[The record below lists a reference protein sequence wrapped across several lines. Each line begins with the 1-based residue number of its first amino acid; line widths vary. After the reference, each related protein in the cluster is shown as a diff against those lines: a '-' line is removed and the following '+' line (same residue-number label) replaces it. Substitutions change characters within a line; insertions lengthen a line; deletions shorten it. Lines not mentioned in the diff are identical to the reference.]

1 MLTEIAWL
9 DRDTAAQEQVT
20 RLLSTFEEP
29 RTLDSLGLG
38 VIRDALA
45 DEIAPG
51 VSTAQTRLRYF
62 LFIPW
67 IFERVA
73 VESSR
78 TPFQR
83 RLRDAEVTLI
93 DRLAHLGSR
102 QGVIGL
108 RSRVALRTM
117 PSALYWS
124 GLGAWEIRKFDG
136 SVRQAA
142 ASVSSASRLWVHTDD
157 DGNRLETGPRL
168 WCELPPPPDGL
179 LEHKECLDLSI
190 AEAEWL
196 VDRLRSAAVTRDSL
210 LRHAAD
216 SADQARRSG
225 EAAKVQAW
233 TTPWAMPEDLPMHT
247 LNDRNRIALRH
258 ARCVSEVTEGP
269 RILYNI
275 MLAEHASQSHAK
287 GDNGARGT
295 ADEAE
300 SKREDWMALLNER
313 AGLVSES
320 KTAKR
325 LTEWHRSLADP
336 DPAEGFWAYLEH
348 LRGRPA
354 SRHLQQ
360 FVHEMKTYLRE
371 GELELLAEHQLPLA
385 GNSSIDGSGD
395 FGIYRNIIL
404 PLTKP
409 ILSALA
415 IFVFLGAFNAYLWPL
430 VILNEEKKLTLPLII
445 ARMANR
451 FGGTDYQAVM
461 AGSVLVSIP
470 PLIVFLIFQ
479 KNFVRGIALT
489 GLKG

>member
-216 SADQARRSG
+216 YADQARRSG

-360 FVHEMKTYLRE
+360 FVHEMARQVSTSPEAFDNETTRWHIKQRERKLKGGRVRLGQAAHASGPLKAWIDRGMPFTGGAFDFRWNQVTSYLAD
-371 GELELLAEHQLPLA
+371 LANA
-385 GNSSIDGSGD
+385 GQPGSC
-395 FGIYRNIIL
+395 
-404 PLTKP
+404 
-409 ILSALA
+409 LA
-415 IFVFLGAFNAYLWPL
+415 IDDG
-430 VILNEEKKLTLPLII
+430 
-445 ARMANR
+445 RDR
-451 FGGTDYQAVM
+451 
-461 AGSVLVSIP
+461 
-470 PLIVFLIFQ
+470 
-479 KNFVRGIALT
+479 
-489 GLKG
+489 